1 MLNQIQLCLTRLSFF
16 LLNKYPALYKV
27 IDYLFTIL
35 ATFYSYLYSIG
46 FKLHNKFKNN
56 FPILYSITLYIYSEY
71 LAIIN
76 GDLSRNMEIMI
87 GLYVVF
93 NFSYFN
99 LILYSLLILN
109 AFLKKHLI
117 KDKWLKENFPNF
129 YIFLLDISSLINT
142 IFIFY
147 FLDLIFI
154 NLIKPFLL
162 KVWNGIL
169 KMATPYKGNVDT
181 GGLSKIIVLLQLTC
195 YYFFFIN

>member
-1 MLNQIQLCLTRLSFF
+1 MLNQIQLYLTRICTILF
-16 LLNKYPALYKV
+16 NQYPALYKV
-27 IDYLFTIL
+27 MDYFFTIL

-56 FPILYSITLYIYSEY
+56 FPILYSITLYIKSEY

-76 GDLSRNMEIMI
+76 GDLSRNMEVII

-93 NFSYFN
+93 YYTNFN

-109 AFLKKHLI
+109 ALLKKHLI
-117 KDKWLKENFPNF
+117 KDTWLKENFPIL
-129 YIFLLDISSLINT
+129 YRVLLDISSLINT

-154 NLIKPFLL
+154 NLIKPFLF
-162 KVWNGIL
+162 KV
-169 KMATPYKGNVDT
+169 
-181 GGLSKIIVLLQLTC
+181 
-195 YYFFFIN
+195 